1 MPLTNS
7 DTTYGSVTKT
17 FHWLIA
23 LLILSNIALGWIASN
38 MAQEIERGAGEALI
52 DRASLLFSIHK
63 TSGVAIF
70 FTALARILWAI
81 SQPKPGLLNGDR
93 GLEARA
99 AQTAHW
105 LLYGSLVLVPLSGW
119 VHHAATSGFAP
130 IWWPFGQTLPFVP
143 RSESVS
149 ETAATLHFLLQ
160 WVMTG
165 AIVAHIAGA
174 LKHHVID
181 RDATLRRMLPGR
193 VSAQPTARQPGHAL
207 PLVAALGI
215 WGATIGGASAV
226 GMFEAPE
233 KAAPS
238 LAEVESDWQVQDGS
252 LQITVVQM
260 GSEVTGSFD
269 EWTADIAYSDTPD
282 ADGQHGTVEVTVAI
296 SSLSLGSVTSQA
308 MDADYFNEDDHP
320 TARFAADLMA
330 GDAEGAGKI
339 AKGTLTIRD
348 QSVPVEMPFEV
359 AIEGDT
365 ATASG
370 GLTVDRRNFDIG
382 QGVDDEGALA
392 YSVDISFELTATRAP
407 DGGEPP

>member
-7 DTTYGSVTKT
+7 DISYGSVTKT

-23 LLILSNIALGWIASN
+23 LLILSNIALGWIAAN
-38 MAQEIERGAGEALI
+38 MAHEIEGGASEAMV
-52 DRASLLFSIHK
+52 DRASVLFSIHK
-63 TSGVAIF
+63 TTGVAIF
-70 FTALARILWAI
+70 FTALARILWAM

-143 RSESVS
+143 KSEAVS

-165 AIVAHIAGA
+165 AIGAHVAGA
-174 LKHHVID
+174 LKHHLID

-193 VSAQPTARQPGHAL
+193 VAAQPTARQPGHAL
-207 PLVAALGI
+207 PLVVALAI

-226 GMFEAPE
+226 GMFDAPE

-238 LAEVESDWQVQDGS
+238 LAEVESDWQVEEGS
-252 LQITVVQM
+252 LQITIVQM

-269 EWTADIAYSDTPD
+269 EWTADIAYSETPD
-282 ADGQHGTVEVTVAI
+282 ADGRHGTVEVEVAI
-296 SSLSLGSVTSQA
+296 NSLSLGSVTSQA
-308 MDADYFNEDDHP
+308 MGADFFNVENHP
-320 TARFAADLMA
+320 TARFAADLVES
-330 GDAEGAGKI
+330 DEGKI
-339 AKGTLTIRD
+339 AEGTLSIRD
-348 QSVPVEMPFEV
+348 ESVPVEMPFDLS
-359 AIEGDT
+359 IEGDT

-370 GLTVDRRNFDIG
+370 ELIVDRRDFRIG
-382 QGVDDEGALA
+382 ADVKDEDSLE
-392 YSVDISFELTATRAP
+392 YSVDIAFELTATRTS
-407 DGGEPP
+407 DED

>member
-7 DTTYGSVTKT
+7 ATTYGSVTKT

-38 MAQEIERGAGEALI
+38 LAHEVEGGADEALI
-52 DRASLLFSIHK
+52 SRASLLFSIHK
-63 TSGVAIF
+63 TTGIAIF

-105 LLYGSLVLVPLSGW
+105 LLYGSLLAVPLSGW

-130 IWWPFGQTLPFVP
+130 IWWPLGQNLPLVP
-143 RSESVS
+143 KSEPLS

-165 AIVAHIAGA
+165 AIAAHIAGA
-174 LKHHVID
+174 LKHHLID

-193 VSAQPTARQPGHAL
+193 TSAQPTARQPGHAL
-207 PLVAALGI
+207 PLVAALAI

-233 KAAPS
+233 QAAPS
-238 LAEVESDWQVQDGS
+238 LAQVESDWQVEDGS

-260 GSEVTGSFD
+260 GSEITGSFN
-269 EWTADIAYSDTPD
+269 EWTADIAYSETPD
-282 ADGQHGTVEVTVAI
+282 AEGRHGTVEVTVAI
-296 SSLSLGSVTSQA
+296 NSLTLGSVTSQA
-308 MDADYFNEDDHP
+308 MGADFFNVEQHP

-330 GDAEGAGKI
+330 EGEDRI
-339 AKGTLTIRD
+339 ARGTLTIRD
-348 QSVPVEMPFEV
+348 QSVPVEMPFELS
-359 AIEGDT
+359 IDGDT

-370 GLTVDRRNFDIG
+370 GLSVDRRNFNIG
-382 QGVDDEGALA
+382 QDVDDEGSLA
-392 YSVDISFELTATRAP
+392 HSVEIGFELTATRETAR
-407 DGGEPP
+407 D

>member
-1 MPLTNS
+1 MRIIVMPLTNS

-38 MAQEIERGAGEALI
+38 LAHQVETGANEALI
-52 DRASLLFSIHK
+52 ARASLLFSIHK
-63 TSGVAIF
+63 TTGVVIF
-70 FTALARILWAI
+70 FTALARIVWAV

-105 LLYGSLVLVPLSGW
+105 LLYGSLVAVPLSGW

-130 IWWPFGQTLPFVP
+130 IWWPLGQNLPFVP
-143 RSESVS
+143 KSEPVS
-149 ETAATLHFLLQ
+149 EIAATLHFLLQ

-174 LKHHVID
+174 LKHHVVD

-193 VSAQPTARQPGHAL
+193 SSAQPTARQPGHGL
-207 PLVAALGI
+207 PLVAALAI
-215 WGATIGGASAV
+215 WAATIGGASAV
-226 GMFEAPE
+226 GMFDSPE

-238 LAEVESDWQVQDGS
+238 LAQVESDWQVENGS

-269 EWTADIAYSDTPD
+269 EWTADIAYSETPD
-282 ADGQHGTVEVTVAI
+282 ADGRHGTVEVTVAI
-296 SSLSLGSVTSQA
+296 NSLSLGSVTSQA
-308 MDADYFNEDDHP
+308 MGADFFNVEEHP
-320 TARFAADLMA
+320 TATFTADLMA
-330 GDAEGAGKI
+330 GDAGKI
-339 AKGTLTIRD
+339 ATGTLTIRD
-348 QSVPVEMPFEV
+348 QSVPVEMPFEIS
-359 AIEGDT
+359 IEGDT

-370 GLTVDRRNFDIG
+370 GLSVDRRNFNIG
-382 QGVDDEGALA
+382 QGVDDEGSLA
-392 YSVDISFELTATRAP
+392 YSVDIAFELTATRDTAG
-407 DGGEPP
+407 D

>member
-7 DTTYGSVTKT
+7 DISYGSVTKT
-17 FHWLIA
+17 LHWLIA
-23 LLILSNIALGWIASN
+23 LLILSNIALGWIAAN
-38 MAQEIERGAGEALI
+38 MAHEIEGGASEAMV

-63 TSGVAIF
+63 TTGVAIF
-70 FTALARILWAI
+70 FTAFARILWAI

-105 LLYGSLVLVPLSGW
+105 LLYGSLVAVPLSGW

-143 RSESVS
+143 KSEAVS

-160 WVMTG
+160 WVMTA
-165 AIVAHIAGA
+165 AIAAHVAGA
-174 LKHHVID
+174 LKHHLID

-207 PLVAALGI
+207 PFVAALAI

-226 GMFEAPE
+226 GLFEAPE

-238 LAEVESDWQVQDGS
+238 LAEVESDWQVEEGS

-260 GSEVTGSFD
+260 ESEVTGSFD
-269 EWTADIAYSDTPD
+269 EWTADIAYSETPD
-282 ADGQHGTVEVTVAI
+282 PDGAHGTVEVEVAI
-296 SSLSLGSVTSQA
+296 NSLSLGSVTSQA
-308 MDADYFNEDDHP
+308 MGADFFNVENHP
-320 TARFAADLMA
+320 TARFAADLVE
-330 GDAEGAGKI
+330 GDEDKI

-348 QSVPVEMPFEV
+348 ESVPVELPFDLS
-359 AIEGDT
+359 IEGDT

-370 GLTVDRRNFDIG
+370 ALAVDRRDFNIG
-382 QGVDDEGALA
+382 ADVKDEDSLE
-392 YSVDISFELTATRAP
+392 YSVDIAFELTATRAS
-407 DGGEPP
+407 DED

>member
-1 MPLTNS
+1 MVMPLTNS
-7 DTTYGSVTKT
+7 DTSYGSVTKT

-23 LLILSNIALGWIASN
+23 LLILSNIVLGWLASN
-38 MAQEIERGAGEALI
+38 LAHQVEGSADEALI
-52 DRASLLFSIHK
+52 ARASLLFSIHK
-63 TSGVAIF
+63 TTGVIIF

-105 LLYGSLVLVPLSGW
+105 LLYGSLVAVPLSGW

-130 IWWPFGQTLPFVP
+130 IWWPLGQTLPFVP
-143 RSESVS
+143 KSEPLS

-174 LKHHVID
+174 LKHHLLD

-193 VSAQPTARQPGHAL
+193 TSAQPTERQPGHAL
-207 PLVAALGI
+207 PLVAALAI
-215 WGATIGGASAV
+215 WGATIGGASAG
-226 GMFEAPE
+226 GMFDAPE

-238 LAEVESDWQVQDGS
+238 LAQVESDWKVQSGS

-269 EWTADIAYSDTPD
+269 EWTADITYSETPD
-282 ADGQHGTVEVTVAI
+282 AEGRHGTVEVTVAI
-296 SSLSLGSVTSQA
+296 NSLSLGSVTSQA
-308 MDADYFNEDDHP
+308 MGADFFNVDEYP
-320 TARFAADLMA
+320 TARFTADLIE
-330 GDAEGAGKI
+330 DDEGRI
-339 AKGTLTIRD
+339 ARGTLTIRD
-348 QSVPVEMPFEV
+348 QSVPVEMP
-359 AIEGDT
+359 EG
-365 ATASG
+365 
-370 GLTVDRRNFDIG
+370 VENQYDRLREYNEDRKK
-382 QGVDDEGALA
+382 
-392 YSVDISFELTATRAP
+392 T
-407 DGGEPP
+407 DGGGDV